1 MESRIRGL
9 FDVIWFPISVV
20 FTLLP
25 INTIVKFVLVMS
37 NFPNI
42 VLNSR
47 AFEGKGFNWNFMR
60 RWWNNFGQPVW
71 VAFMGGMG
79 VISLIFNSENWL
91 WILTIYLCL
100 LPFFVAG
107 LSIWLYASII
117 EASKERL

>member
-42 VLNSR
+42 VLNSK
-47 AFEGKGFNWNFMR
+47 AFKGKGVNWNFKIGR
-60 RWWNNFGQPVW
+60 AHV
-71 VAFMGGMG
+71 
-79 VISLIFNSENWL
+79 
-91 WILTIYLCL
+91 
-100 LPFFVAG
+100 
-107 LSIWLYASII
+107 
-117 EASKERL
+117 